1 MSATNITSKCRMAS
15 IELDDAMILP
25 HAANLDGSNFRKGQ
39 DCFSRRRASMMSR
52 RSRRA
57 GLRLVHSNDCRAL
70 VYPLTRASQ
79 HQKGKDYG
87 ELAKSQDIDPQPH
100 RHDGAPYS

>member
-39 DCFSRRRASMMSR
+39 VVSQFEFHLLGLVAIRGIFSTIFLIVSRAFR
-52 RSRRA
+52 E
-57 GLRLVHSNDCRAL
+57 
-70 VYPLTRASQ
+70 T
-79 HQKGKDYG
+79 
-87 ELAKSQDIDPQPH
+87 
-100 RHDGAPYS
+100 